1 MIIRTDPNPIALRS
15 NMNSLTLTLS
25 PSTQDGMVGYTVR
38 IVTAG
43 PLATASMSADTQIL
57 RALSSTLGTP
67 DLSPAITWSSAD
79 VSLFLPTS
87 LVTDPTT
94 FADTLTKKLT
104 GVRTPVTVP
113 QQPTTVTPKPTPT
126 WRSGS
131 AGGAAAGAAA
141 GDHIHLVM
149 PDADEDDLE
158 IDMDPDFC
166 LCITQ
171 AGTQCS
177 RRPAKGKS
185 VCAQHLRKCAEKHG
199 RKKR

>member
-1 MIIRTDPNPIALRS
+1 MD
-15 NMNSLTLTLS
+15 SLTLTITLTCS
-25 PSTQDGMVGYTVR
+25 DGVLGYTVR
-38 IVTAG
+38 IVNAALQAAPTY
-43 PLATASMSADTQIL
+43 LVDNKIL
-57 RALSSTLGTP
+57 RALYTILGTS
-67 DLSPAITWSSAD
+67 LSPAITYSPTDISFFVPDRYCEETNDTIVEEDFLSRLTEELSSSID
-79 VSLFLPTS
+79 SPPTVAHKPPRKK
-87 LVTDPTT
+87 VTPP
-94 FADTLTKKLT
+94 A
-104 GVRTPVTVP
+104 PEP
-113 QQPTTVTPKPTPT
+113 PKPTPT

-158 IDMDPDFC
+158 VEMDPDFC

-185 VCAQHLRKCAEKHG
+185 VCAQHG